1 MRASIIGCCALF
13 ICVLVASPW
22 ARAQSA
28 TGRAHAATG
37 ETPSTLAAAEAFSRV
52 NPRNA
57 DGWVALARARLMAGK
72 AEPAIA
78 AAQKATQLAPG
89 NAQAFFLLGNAY
101 GMRIG
106 QVGMLSKMS
115 IAPKLRDAFERT
127 VRLDP
132 GQLEARGD
140 LVSYYLQAPSI
151 LGGGIE
157 KARAQAVEIGK
168 RDAAQGLLA
177 RAGIARF
184 EHKGDLA
191 MSLYR
196 NALAAKPHDRDTRLA
211 VMMGYEQMERWS
223 DAFDLL
229 HAWAVE
235 DPSAGAAWYQT
246 GRASALSG
254 LHADEGIAALQ
265 RYLAMPHAD
274 DDVDNTHAL
283 YRLGQIQAKAGR
295 KADARASWQQA
306 LKLDP
311 GFTEAKEALAAS

>member
-1 MRASIIGCCALF
+1 MRASMIGWCALF
-13 ICVLVASPW
+13 ACLLIASVSARAETAAGPAHAPASASP
-22 ARAQSA
+22 
-28 TGRAHAATG
+28 T
-37 ETPSTLAAAEAFSRV
+37 TLASAEAFSRA

-57 DGWVALARARLMAGK
+57 DGWVALARARLIAGK

-106 QVGMLSKMS
+106 QVGMLSKMG

-127 VRLDP
+127 VQLDP

-140 LVSYYLQAPSI
+140 LISYYLQAPSM

-184 EHKGDLA
+184 EHKTDLA
-191 MSLYR
+191 LSLYR
-196 NALAAKPHDRDTRLA
+196 NALGAKPHDRDIRLA
-211 VMMGYEQMERWS
+211 VVMGYGQMERWPE
-223 DAFDLL
+223 AFDLL
-229 HAWAVE
+229 HAWTVE
-235 DPSAGAAWYQT
+235 DPSAGAAWYQI

-254 LHADEGIAALQ
+254 LHANEGIAALQ
-265 RYLAMPHAD
+265 RYLAMPHAA
-274 DDVDNTHAL
+274 DDVDTKHAL

-311 GFTEAKEALAAS
+311 GFTEARDALSAS

>member
-1 MRASIIGCCALF
+1 MRASMTGSCALF
-13 ICVLVASPW
+13 MYLLVAPPL
-22 ARAQSA
+22 ARAQTA
-28 TGRAHAATG
+28 PAHAHAA
-37 ETPSTLAAAEAFSRV
+37 PSAATATLASAEAFSKAH
-52 NPRNA
+52 PRNA

-89 NAQAFFLLGNAY
+89 NAQAFFMLGNAY

-127 VRLDP
+127 VQLDP

-140 LVSYYLQAPSI
+140 LISYYLQAPSM

-184 EHKGDLA
+184 EHKADLA
-191 MSLYR
+191 LSLYR

-211 VMMGYEQMERWS
+211 VIMGYEQMERWA
-223 DAFDLL
+223 DAFGLL
-229 HAWAVE
+229 HAWTVE
-235 DPSAGAAWYQT
+235 DPSTGAAWYQT

-265 RYLAMPHAD
+265 RYLAMPHAA
-274 DDVDNTHAL
+274 DDVDNKHAL
-283 YRLGQIQAKAGR
+283 YRMGQIQPRAGR
-295 KADARASWQQA
+295 TADARASWQQA

-311 GFTEAKEALAAS
+311 DFTEAREALAAS